1 MKVRSA
7 QSLMKIPIFLIDD
20 YYKKGLI
27 SPKVRNGLL
36 RSNIKNI
43 SQLFNLN
50 ESEIKNLRGFG
61 EATIAELE
69 NLIETL
75 KNETDFNV
83 KASNELKSQ
92 FSKKVSFLKS
102 YLLKDLNFSLRT
114 KNCLEKENINS
125 LYDLVN
131 CSLNDLKK
139 IKDFGANCADEIV
152 QFLNKN
158 NLSLGYDLDAIES
171 KALSDLRIFDFPQEI
186 LNLEII
192 LKPEI
197 PPLSEREKEI
207 LNLRNE
213 KMLTLE
219 EIGKKIGV
227 TRERIRQILA
237 KLQRKGFEISDHS
250 QRKEKKLEKRRKEI
264 MKLSKTF
271 IELYENKNLQRSLI
285 SKKLKISITEIN
297 WLEKKLIDQNKI
309 NKRLVDGKRARK
321 ILPEIQNRRNMIL
334 KFKAKKMTIDE
345 ISLQLGVSKPTVM
358 NDIRKMKLS
367 GIDVPYTRKSG
378 GSLSEE
384 EIEFR
389 KDFIQ
394 DKINEGW
401 SKKQISDALGFD
413 VHQFIR
419 RHMFLDN

>member
-1 MKVRSA
+1 MKT
-7 QSLMKIPIFLIDD
+7 PIFLIDD

-139 IKDFGANCADEIV
+139 IKDFGATCADEIV

-186 LNLEII
+186 LDLDIIREPKII
-192 LKPEI
+192 L
-197 PPLSEREKEI
+197 SQREEKI
-207 LNLRNE
+207 INLWNE
-213 KMLTLE
+213 EMLTLE
-219 EIGKKIGV
+219 EIGKRLDV

-237 KLQRKGFEISDHS
+237 KLQNKGYEVISKRERS
-250 QRKEKKLEKRRKEI
+250 ERRKKNKKDKAL
-264 MKLSKTF
+264 KLSKKF
-271 IELYENKNLQRSLI
+271 IELYKKHPTTKIASKLNLDLRTA
-285 SKKLKISITEIN
+285 KY
-297 WLEKKLIDQNKI
+297 LEKKLLMEGKLYVPFTKNKTETDVLI
-309 NKRLVDGKRARK
+309 VKRREE
-321 ILPEIQNRRNMIL
+321 ILNYKSANMS
-334 KFKAKKMTIDE
+334 TQE
-345 ISLQLGVSKPTVM
+345 ISEILGVSTATIY
-358 NDIRKMKLS
+358 NDILHLRKQGINVPNSKEKL
-367 GIDVPYTRKSG
+367 G
-378 GSLSEE
+378 LSEE
-384 EIEFR
+384 KIQFRLNFIESKLQAGWNKSEIA
-389 KDFIQ
+389 K
-394 DKINEGW
+394 
-401 SKKQISDALGFD
+401 ALGMDYSSLHHF
-413 VHQFIR
+413 VK
-419 RHMFLDN
+419 RHS

>member
-1 MKVRSA
+1 
-7 QSLMKIPIFLIDD
+7 MKIPIFLIDD

-125 LYDLVN
+125 LYELVN

-139 IKDFGANCADEIV
+139 IKDFGANCTDEIV

-250 QRKEKKLEKRRKEI
+250 QRKGKKLEKRRKEI
-264 MKLSKTF
+264 MKLSKPF

-378 GSLSEE
+378 GSLSGE

-413 VHQFIR
+413 VRQFIR
-419 RHMFLDN
+419 RHMVLDN